1 MTQWCATATG
11 VLAALALVAAARYR
25 AVSATQRR
33 RVTQQQHEIAR
44 LQERLT
50 AELSHRSAEL
60 AAVQH
65 EQELNASTQRAFLS
79 VARRILVMAHD
90 QQALLD
96 EMERTHDDPTLLE
109 GLLKADHAAAQQAR
123 LAQTLAVL
131 CGARAGRHWPE
142 PVSLEDVVRGAQSR
156 ILPFQRV
163 MIRSRLETAVV
174 GAAAEA
180 LIHAVAELLDNATRY
195 SPPST
200 QVFVTLMP
208 VHNGAVIEIDDGG
221 VGMPEPAVAKAAD
234 ALAGGSGLEVSRLG
248 EVPQLGLAAV
258 GRLCEQY
265 GFRVTLSSAPS
276 PYGGVRV
283 VVLLPNALLTEPLPP
298 TLPGPGRGDAVF
310 GRTAAPAPSGPH
322 GSAVPPAG
330 PGFAPDR
337 PLDRPSD
344 RPLDRPHDRPL
355 DRPDRAAR
363 SGSGASAAYDPDELY
378 HPAPGGPAPYDQA
391 PYDAYDPAPYDPAT
405 YEPPPYD
412 PASAAGYPAVYPPVT
427 GYPQADDRAAR
438 TDSAGPSHSVGP
450 AHATAHSAGPAPA
463 GPPAADGSPPPLPR
477 RSHRRGRAASRHA
490 AAAAPTPP
498 PAPPSRSAR
507 QAQAF
512 MTMFQAGTA
521 GGRSAARS
529 TSQDRPADPTHP
541 ARQDRTEPPLGRAGD
556 RFPAPGHPGDHP
568 PVAAQGSYDPTLPPS
583 PQLPQRSGEF
593 HDHHP

>member
-11 VLAALALVAAARYR
+11 VFAALALVAAARYR

-33 RVTQQQHEIAR
+33 KVTQQQRDLAR
-44 LQERLT
+44 LREQLT
-50 AELSHRSAEL
+50 AEQARRGSEL
-60 AAVQH
+60 AAVQQ
-65 EQELNASTQRAFLS
+65 EQELNSSTQRAFLS

-96 EMERTHDDPTLLE
+96 EMERTHDDPALLE

-163 MIRSRLETAVV
+163 MVRSRIETAVV

-221 VGMPEPAVAKAAD
+221 VGMPEQAVTKAAA
-234 ALAGGSGLEVSRLG
+234 ALAGGSGMEVSRLG

-258 GRLCEQY
+258 GRLAEQY

-298 TLPGPGRGDAVF
+298 TVPGLGAEDAVF
-310 GRTAAPAPSGPH
+310 GPGPY
-322 GSAVPPAG
+322 G
-330 PGFAPDR
+330 
-337 PLDRPSD
+337 
-344 RPLDRPHDRPL
+344 
-355 DRPDRAAR
+355 
-363 SGSGASAAYDPDELY
+363 
-378 HPAPGGPAPYDQA
+378 PAPGAGHGRSADRTGRTARTGQSGQPGQSGQSGQLGQPGQAAPSVRPDGPTAPAAPYGQS
-391 PYDAYDPAPYDPAT
+391 PYDPSPYHPSPYGPST
-405 YEPPPYD
+405 YGDEPFASPAASGYPPVY
-412 PASAAGYPAVYPPVT
+412 PPGYPA
-427 GYPQADDRAAR
+427 ADEPTA
-438 TDSAGPSHSVGP
+438 P
-450 AHATAHSAGPAPA
+450 APAPA
-463 GPPAADGSPPPLPR
+463 GA
-477 RSHRRGRAASRHA
+477 RHG
-490 AAAAPTPP
+490 
-498 PAPPSRSAR
+498 
-507 QAQAF
+507 
-512 MTMFQAGTA
+512 AGTPGQA
-521 GGRSAARS
+521 SAAVRTARP
-529 TSQDRPADPTHP
+529 TSRCGCRPRCRPARP
-541 ARQDRTEPPLGRAGD
+541 R
-556 RFPAPGHPGDHP
+556 
-568 PVAAQGSYDPTLPPS
+568 PVLP
-583 PQLPQRSGEF
+583 
-593 HDHHP
+593 

>member
-33 RVTQQQHEIAR
+33 RNNRQQRELAR
-44 LQERLT
+44 LQEQLT
-50 AELSHRSAEL
+50 AELARRGTEL
-60 AAVQH
+60 AAVQQ

-96 EMERTHDDPTLLE
+96 EMERTHDDPALLE

-163 MIRSRLETAVV
+163 VVRSRIETAVV

-208 VHNGAVIEIDDGG
+208 VHNGAVVEIDDGG
-221 VGMPEPAVAKAAD
+221 VGMPEHAIAKAAS
-234 ALAGGSGLEVSRLG
+234 ALAGGSALEVSRLG

-258 GRLCEQY
+258 GRLAEQY

-298 TLPGPGRGDAVF
+298 TVPGLGPNDPAFTVGPHRA
-310 GRTAAPAPSGPH
+310 AAPLHPAGN
-322 GSAVPPAG
+322 PPAAG
-330 PGFAPDR
+330 HLPATGHPLLDTPPTDR
-337 PLDRPSD
+337 PP
-344 RPLDRPHDRPL
+344 
-355 DRPDRAAR
+355 
-363 SGSGASAAYDPDELY
+363 
-378 HPAPGGPAPYDQA
+378 
-391 PYDAYDPAPYDPAT
+391 T
-405 YEPPPYD
+405 
-412 PASAAGYPAVYPPVT
+412 
-427 GYPQADDRAAR
+427 
-438 TDSAGPSHSVGP
+438 
-450 AHATAHSAGPAPA
+450 AGPAV
-463 GPPAADGSPPPLPR
+463 PPPLPR
-477 RSHRRGRAASRHA
+477 RSHRRDRAHRRSEPA
-490 AAAAPTPP
+490 APP
-498 PAPPSRSAR
+498 PATAPPYRSA
-507 QAQAF
+507 QDAQAF
-512 MTMFQAGTA
+512 MAMFQAGTA
-521 GGRSAARS
+521 SGRSAAR
-529 TSQDRPADPTHP
+529 TQAHP
-541 ARQDRTEPPLGRAGD
+541 APS
-556 RFPAPGHPGDHP
+556 HP
-568 PVAAQGSYDPTLPPS
+568 SS

>member
-1 MTQWCATATG
+1 MTQWCAAATG
-11 VLAALALVAAARYR
+11 VLAVLALVAAARYR
-25 AVSATQRR
+25 AVAATQRR
-33 RVTQQQHEIAR
+33 RVGREQRENAALR
-44 LQERLT
+44 ERLAT
-50 AELSHRSAEL
+50 ELSRRGAEL

-65 EQELNASTQRAFLS
+65 EQELTASTQRAFLS

-96 EMERTHDDPTLLE
+96 EMERTHDDPALLE

-163 MIRSRLETAVV
+163 MIRSRIETAVV

-221 VGMPEPAVAKAAD
+221 VGMPEQAVAKASA
-234 ALAGGSGLEVSRLG
+234 ALAGGSTVEISRLG

-258 GRLCEQY
+258 GRLAEQY

-298 TLPGPGRGDAVF
+298 TVPGFGVEDAVF
-310 GRTAAPAPSGPH
+310 GGGPRRP
-322 GSAVPPAG
+322 GPPPAG
-330 PGFAPDR
+330 PARGAGYGAPPAR
-337 PLDRPSD
+337 P
-344 RPLDRPHDRPL
+344 
-355 DRPDRAAR
+355 
-363 SGSGASAAYDPDELY
+363 GQGAT
-378 HPAPGGPAPYDQA
+378 
-391 PYDAYDPAPYDPAT
+391 APYDPA
-405 YEPPPYD
+405 
-412 PASAAGYPAVYPPVT
+412 GAVGHPPVH
-427 GYPQADDRAAR
+427 PHAADGSPAFAPPAAN
-438 TDSAGPSHSVGP
+438 P
-450 AHATAHSAGPAPA
+450 AFA
-463 GPPAADGSPPPLPR
+463 PPAADAPAYGTTPPPLPR
-477 RSHRRGRAASRHA
+477 RNHRRGRAATRLSANA
-490 AAAAPTPP
+490 ATP
-498 PAPPSRSAR
+498 PAPPYRSAQ

-512 MTMFQAGTA
+512 MSMFQAGTA
-521 GGRSAARS
+521 SGRSAARANS
-529 TSQDRPADPTHP
+529 QAQTAYRPQAEAPSQDRARPRDPFG
-541 ARQDRTEPPLGRAGD
+541 QDPGRVRPSGHS
-556 RFPAPGHPGDHP
+556 PAPAPH
-568 PVAAQGSYDPTLPPS
+568 DPSLPPS

-593 HDHHP
+593 HDHQP

>member
-25 AVSATQRR
+25 AVFATQRR

-44 LQERLT
+44 LQEQLG
-50 AELSHRSAEL
+50 AELSHRNAEL
-60 AAVQH
+60 AAVQQ

-163 MIRSRLETAVV
+163 MIRSRIETAVV

-221 VGMPEPAVAKAAD
+221 VGMPEQAVAKAAD
-234 ALAGGSGLEVSRLG
+234 ALAGGTGLEVSRLG

-258 GRLCEQY
+258 GRLSEQY

-298 TLPGPGRGDAVF
+298 TVPGPGRGDAVF
-310 GRTAAPAPSGPH
+310 GRSAAPAPSGPRGQAGPSGHVGPSGQSGPH
-322 GSAVPPAG
+322 GQAVPPAHLEPAEPPAG
-330 PGFAPDR
+330 A
-337 PLDRPSD
+337 
-344 RPLDRPHDRPL
+344 
-355 DRPDRAAR
+355 
-363 SGSGASAAYDPDELY
+363 GASAAYDPYGPYDLHDPAAGAGPAPHGQAPY
-378 HPAPGGPAPYDQA
+378 GQAPYGQAPHGQAPGGPVPYEEG
-391 PYDAYDPAPYDPAT
+391 PYGLYDPAPYDPAT
-405 YEPPPYD
+405 
-412 PASAAGYPAVYPPVT
+412 ATGYPPVYPPVT
-427 GYPQADDRAAR
+427 GYPPADDPAGRTER
-438 TDSAGPSHSVGP
+438 TDPAGHSP
-450 AHATAHSAGPAPA
+450 AGAPA
-463 GPPAADGSPPPLPR
+463 AGTTPPPLPR
-477 RSHRRGRAASRHA
+477 RSHRRGRAATRHA
-490 AAAAPTPP
+490 ANAAPTPP
-498 PAPPSRSAR
+498 PAPPHRSAQ

-521 GGRSAARS
+521 SGRSAARS
-529 TSQDRPADPTHP
+529 HSQDRPADPHHP
-541 ARQDRTEPPLGRAGD
+541 ARQDRTEPPLGPSGHRHPVQGHLVD
-556 RFPAPGHPGDHP
+556 RP
-568 PVAAQGSYDPTLPPS
+568 PVAAPDPYDPSLPPS
-583 PQLPQRSGEF
+583 PQLPQRPGEF

>member
-25 AVSATQRR
+25 AVSTTQRR
-33 RVTQQQHEIAR
+33 RVAQQQHEITR
-44 LQERLT
+44 LKEQLA
-50 AELSHRSAEL
+50 AELSRRGTEL
-60 AAVQH
+60 AAAQQD
-65 EQELNASTQRAFLS
+65 QELNASTQRAFLS

-163 MIRSRLETAVV
+163 MVRSRIETAVV

-221 VGMPEPAVAKAAD
+221 VGMPELAVGKAAD
-234 ALAGGSGLEVSRLG
+234 ALAGGSTLEVSRLG

-258 GRLCEQY
+258 GRLAEQY
-265 GFRVTLSSAPS
+265 GFRVTIGSVPS

-298 TLPGPGRGDAVF
+298 TVPGLGRGDAVF
-310 GRTAAPAPSGPH
+310 GGPAAPARSGPR
-322 GSAVPPAG
+322 GKAVPPARPDLPG
-330 PGFAPDR
+330 PDAYPDAYPDAAGAFPDVPVDRRHAPYE
-337 PLDRPSD
+337 PHTPYE
-344 RPLDRPHDRPL
+344 PYQPYQPYEPHRPHSPHSPYAPHSPYLPQEPRPPQE
-355 DRPDRAAR
+355 RT
-363 SGSGASAAYDPDELY
+363 
-378 HPAPGGPAPYDQA
+378 PYDL
-391 PYDAYDPAPYDPAT
+391 DDPAPYDPAT
-405 YEPPPYD
+405 ATGYPPLYP
-412 PASAAGYPAVYPPVT
+412 PVAGYPPSGDEP
-427 GYPQADDRAAR
+427 DAA
-438 TDSAGPSHSVGP
+438 
-450 AHATAHSAGPAPA
+450 
-463 GPPAADGSPPPLPR
+463 PPPLPR
-477 RSHRRGRAASRHA
+477 RSHRRGRAATRHA
-490 AAAAPTPP
+490 ANAAPTPP
-498 PAPPSRSAR
+498 PAPPYRSAQ

-512 MTMFQAGTA
+512 MSMFQAGTA
-521 GGRSAARS
+521 GGRSAAR
-529 TSQDRPADPTHP
+529 TGSQDP
-541 ARQDRTEPPLGRAGD
+541 
-556 RFPAPGHPGDHP
+556 
-568 PVAAQGSYDPTLPPS
+568 YDPSLPPS